1 MTTTPV
7 FFTEIPLTLF
17 QLLAMKKWAWILAI
31 VGVGL
36 TVIQG
41 VINMF
46 GGGTFAFICG
56 SLWLILPVIILIYLL
71 SKGIRSA
78 YQIG

>member
-1 MTTTPV
+1 MTSTPV
-7 FFTEIPLTLF
+7 FFTEITLTLF

-46 GGGTFAFICG
+46 GGGTFALIYG
-56 SLWLILPVIILIYLL
+56 NLWLILPVIILIYLL